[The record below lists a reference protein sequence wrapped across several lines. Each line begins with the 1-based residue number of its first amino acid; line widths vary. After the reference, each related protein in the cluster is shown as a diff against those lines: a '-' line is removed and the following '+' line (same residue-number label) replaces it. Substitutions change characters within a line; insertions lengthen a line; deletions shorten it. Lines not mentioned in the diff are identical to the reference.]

1 MKSGTAIS
9 NSHSKDH
16 ISLSHRFF
24 YRSIPS
30 ESSDDAHDF
39 TQDMHDDDR
48 CAPPPVPILPTT
60 RMRTCRRRYAL
71 LSLVTTATLACSTP
85 LSISNANAYTPD
97 SDELRESLYLI
108 SRVQEATV
116 QQERLVKNARMQ
128 EDLQRKMKLSLR
140 LVDRSYRVLDQITYC
155 SKFIAPDDIVEA
167 TAAGFEAADALQE
180 AIDYVA
186 TGLGSGPLEEKQK
199 RSLTEALTTTRQELF
214 KFLKYVPSD
223 KLQEARLRVEKEN
236 IDNREEFDGDT
247 DAGVYNPVILPW
259 KSQ

>member
-1 MKSGTAIS
+1 MRSLLLRIRRIRPRVRLLSLLIPLFVMIITAPKCISFHFSSNTAVSRHMKTGTAIS
-9 NSHSKDH
+9 NSHSNDH

-48 CAPPPVPILPTT
+48 CAPPPVLILPTT

-108 SRVQEATV
+108 SRVH
-116 QQERLVKNARMQ
+116 
-128 EDLQRKMKLSLR
+128 
-140 LVDRSYRVLDQITYC
+140 
-155 SKFIAPDDIVEA
+155 
-167 TAAGFEAADALQE
+167 
-180 AIDYVA
+180 
-186 TGLGSGPLEEKQK
+186 
-199 RSLTEALTTTRQELF
+199 
-214 KFLKYVPSD
+214 
-223 KLQEARLRVEKEN
+223 
-236 IDNREEFDGDT
+236 
-247 DAGVYNPVILPW
+247 
-259 KSQ
+259 